1 MEKQNYYIS
10 PVTEYDE
17 EQERWATKVGI
28 KAKNIMTLHYTV
40 WGNTK
45 ENSRS
50 KAISL
55 AEILSNQ
62 KSPADAT
69 TTVSG

>member
-10 PVTEYDE
+10 PVTEFDE
-17 EQERWATKVGI
+17 EQERWATKIGI
-28 KAKNIMTLHYTV
+28 KGKNILTLHYTV

-55 AEILSNQ
+55 AEILSTQ
-62 KSPADAT
+62 KLPADAT
-69 TTVSG
+69 TNTTG